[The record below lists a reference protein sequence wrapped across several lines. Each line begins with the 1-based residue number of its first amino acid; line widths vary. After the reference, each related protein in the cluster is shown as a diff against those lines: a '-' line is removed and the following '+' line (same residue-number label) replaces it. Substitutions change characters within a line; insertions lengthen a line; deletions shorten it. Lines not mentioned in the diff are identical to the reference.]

1 MSRTC
6 QGRDKHQ
13 AVNAKAGYAQTRGDD
28 TADASSVC
36 KSFALPIHASCPHF
50 LQVIAPHD
58 PSHGTEYRS
67 QAKKAE
73 DAQNKNCRASMRSTS
88 APATATA
95 GPRLFFLEF
104 LLWFLVVIILFRRRR
119 FRLSTARTIFLI
131 LLFHGRPPA
140 LWRRCRPFLNHGGG
154 RQVFFPHFGHEHRAA
169 CRA

>member
-13 AVNAKAGYAQTRGDD
+13 AVNAKAGYAQTRRDD

-50 LQVIAPHD
+50 LQVIASHD

-67 QAKKAE
+67 QAEKA
-73 DAQNKNCRASMRSTS
+73 DNAQNKNGRASMRSTS
-88 APATATA
+88 APATA
-95 GPRLFFLEF
+95 PPRSRLFFLKF
-104 LLWFLVVIILFRRRR
+104 IFRFLVVIVLFRRRR
-119 FRLSTARTIFLI
+119 FRLSTARTIFFI

-154 RQVFFPHFGHEHRAA
+154 R
-169 CRA
+169 